1 MDNRDLLGKEIES
14 LLKEDADNI
23 HLSNKLMEDILNSRE
38 KTWREKLEDF
48 LNKEIEIP
56 LAPAIIGFAALLL
69 VSIIPKDI
77 FKNQDVRVINIGSS
91 QVFIK
96 EKEVS
101 RKWKLG

>member
-101 RKWKLG
+101 RK

>member
-1 MDNRDLLGKEIES
+1 MDNRDLLGKEIKS
-14 LLKEDADNI
+14 ILKEDSDSI

-38 KTWREKLEDF
+38 KTWIEKLEDF

-56 LAPAIIGFAALLL
+56 LAPAIIGFFALLL

-77 FKNQDVRVINIGSS
+77 FINQDIRVINIGSS

-101 RKWKLG
+101 RK

>member
-56 LAPAIIGFAALLL
+56 LAPAIVGFAALLL

-101 RKWKLG
+101 RK

>member
-56 LAPAIIGFAALLL
+56 LAPAIVGFAALLL

>member
-1 MDNRDLLGKEIES
+1 MDNRDLLGKEIKS